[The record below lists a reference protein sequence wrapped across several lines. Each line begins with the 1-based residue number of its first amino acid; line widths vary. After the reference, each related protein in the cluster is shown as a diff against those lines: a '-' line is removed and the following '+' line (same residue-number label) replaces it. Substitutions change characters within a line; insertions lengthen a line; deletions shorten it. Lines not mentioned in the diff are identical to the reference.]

1 MPVRANKQQQS
12 LAGHQARHFDVLPG
26 VGQSLALLEEIHAGE
41 PTIVPVSLA
50 KPIGLYGA
58 GNLGHMARDFLKS
71 VWYDFDFVVDR
82 NADSVRD
89 DPAWEGR
96 PVYRPDQVPAALKK
110 THQLLV
116 TVATAPQ
123 VPLESQL
130 AGLGFEHIVPFYDYA
145 QKFRHLHPLS
155 NGWRAGPLS
164 ITDKSMAGA
173 VLSSFADDVSRAHHL
188 QFLAWRRLRQEWTF
202 EPAPVSGQDRF
213 FIPEVLAALRPGEV
227 FLDAGA
233 HHGSVTLD
241 FDRRRAGD
249 WKQIIAVEPD
259 PANRAVLQ
267 QAFADRW
274 PADQRQRPTILDN
287 ALGAHRQSAAFHHG
301 LGYAS
306 QLADTGRKKVEVT
319 TIDALDIAP
328 GFIKLH
334 LEGAEL
340 PTLKGGWQ
348 TLKQSRPIV
357 AATVY
362 HNDDGIWKTPLWL
375 MQAVDD
381 YRFLFR
387 LHSWC
392 GTGAVLYAI
401 PAERMPA

>member
-1 MPVRANKQQQS
+1 MPVRAHKQQ
-12 LAGHQARHFDVLPG
+12 LPLTGHLERHFDALPG
-26 VGQSLALLEEIHAGE
+26 VARSLALLEEIHAGV
-41 PTIVPVSLA
+41 PTSVPVSLA

-58 GNLGHMARDFLKS
+58 GNLGHMARDFLKA

-82 NADSVRD
+82 NAGALSA
-89 DPAWEGR
+89 DPAWLGK
-96 PVYRPDQVPAALKK
+96 PVYHPDHVPAALKIS
-110 THQLLV
+110 HQLLV
-116 TVATAPQ
+116 TVATAAQ
-123 VPLESQL
+123 VPLEREL
-130 AGLGFEHIVPFYDYA
+130 AALGFQHIVPFYDFSE
-145 QKFRHLHPLS
+145 KFRHLHPLS

-164 ITDKSMAGA
+164 LTDKSMTGA
-173 VLSSFADDVSRAHHL
+173 VLAGFADDASRAHHL

-202 EPAPVSGQDRF
+202 APAPVTGQDRF
-213 FIPEVLAALRPGEV
+213 FIPEVLAGLRPGDV

-233 HHGSVTLD
+233 HHGSVALA
-241 FDRRRAGD
+241 FDRQRQGD

-259 PANRAVLQ
+259 PANRAVMQ
-267 QAFADRW
+267 QAFADHW
-274 PADQRQRPTILDN
+274 PAEARKRPTILDN
-287 ALGAHRQSAAFHHG
+287 ALGARRQTAAFHHG

-306 QLADTGRKKVEVT
+306 QLADTGRRKVEVT
-319 TIDALDIAP
+319 TIDLLDAAP
-328 GFIKLH
+328 DFVKLH

-340 PTLKGGWQ
+340 ETLKGGWQ
-348 TLKQSRPIV
+348 TLKQARPIV

-362 HNDDGIWKTPLWL
+362 HNDDGIWKTPLWM
-375 MQAVDD
+375 MQAVDN